1 MRRRAGSVNLG
12 HIRFPD
18 LKVAPTANKP
28 YFAALPK
35 QREFMQSHAAE
46 NLYSGAV
53 RAGKSRALMEKCYQ
67 EAVSYPGI
75 RLGVFRKV
83 RATLYETT
91 IRTFACDVL
100 GWGSIDDPQSGIVK
114 RWRKSELKAT
124 LYNGS
129 EIIFLGMD
137 KNSKIGSLELGG
149 AFVDEAHEL
158 EVDDWNMIQTRLS
171 QPVVAKQRMWAACNP
186 ASPMHWLYEKFFR
199 NQGEDVFCVTTNSF
213 ENPHLGE
220 EYIARLTRMTG
231 NFYRRMA
238 LGEWVAFSGLIFD
251 CFDADTHVV
260 AQVEETAGA
269 VNIRSI
275 DFGGLNPHVCQWWR
289 VYPDGK
295 MVLYRELYHSNISIR
310 EFADKIHQ
318 HQPPNEQI
326 QYTVSDHDVSDRL
339 TLAENNI
346 QTRPA
351 LKDVKQGL
359 ERTYEKMANGELF
372 FYAEALVE
380 EDWQLK
386 DDTGAVNRI
395 RPKSTLEELG
405 SYEWHV
411 SAGVAKDQ
419 PVKKDDHGM
428 DAMRYAVQSL
438 YQPQA
443 RWSHI
448 RGI

>member
-1 MRRRAGSVNLG
+1 M
-12 HIRFPD
+12 
-18 LKVAPTANKP
+18 
-28 YFAALPK
+28 ALPK
-35 QREFMQSHAAE
+35 QRDFMQSHAAE

-67 EAVSYPGI
+67 EAIDTAGI
-75 RLGVFRKV
+75 RLGIFRKV

-100 GWGSIDDPQSGIVK
+100 GWPSIDDPQSGIVK

-129 EIIFLGMD
+129 ELIFLGMD

-171 QPVVAKQRMWAACNP
+171 QPVVEKQRMWAACNP

-220 EYIARLTRMTG
+220 EYIARLKRMTG

-251 CFDADTHVV
+251 CFDADTHVIN
-260 AQVEETAGA
+260 QVEDSAGA
-269 VNIRSI
+269 YNLRSI

-295 MVLYRELYHSNISIR
+295 MVLYRELYHSNISVR

-318 HQPPNEQI
+318 HQSPQEEI
-326 QYTVSDHDVSDRL
+326 QYTISDHDVSDRL

-351 LKDVKQGL
+351 LKDVKLGL

-372 FYAEALVE
+372 FYRQALVE

-386 DDTGAVNRI
+386 DDTGAVNRM
-395 RPKSTLEELG
+395 RPQSTLEELG
-405 SYEWHV
+405 SYEWQV

-448 RGI
+448 RGV